1 MREHVLGKKK
11 GLVAAAI
18 AAAVVAA
25 GSIVGYVGYASLPAK
40 LSYYDLSAGKEVDIT
55 SAESALV
62 TDGEGVSPAYPT
74 EIAGL
79 MTDAESQKSAFI
91 KDSKTGAVRHY
102 EPGMK
107 VEEDSTIYFV
117 PTAKWNDLKTA
128 NQAGTDASCTWYII
142 NNKLYVIGSG
152 ALDGTSVPSTT
163 INISVPT
170 YPDGQTFE
178 TDETAGQIDDFT
190 VAVSGSAIA
199 YSGTDTAGNSFG
211 VSAPA
216 PGDENKYTGKAGEFY
231 SYTTPTTGAVLAGDI
246 SFDRENYPNEPTA
259 TSDLRP
265 NYKYYSTTAGNQIL
279 GSQVISR
286 TDKLPWS
293 TVDSKILGEVTE
305 ASVGSDVALSGDM
318 AYLFNMNTDANG
330 YFTAKTVLTDGVS
343 QSNVVKYGEQK
354 QSLFAKLQS
363 IYFYADT
370 TGIVD
375 ADGMFANCPV
385 LEHIYTDGAK
395 DFHNT
400 VSTTHMFYGDTAL
413 LNDGEQGLV
422 DNIDL
427 SNAVNLNDTRF
438 MFAGCKNLAEPAVSE
453 YCMTKVQLAQG
464 MFLNAGKAGLTIGG
478 TNNKT
483 DIGGWNLSS
492 LVNAEMM
499 FSAHDVADYANWG
512 YDAAGFNPGFGTRSG
527 GSVEVVTGKVDLSK
541 WGALDKLEEAFDM
554 FGENDKIT
562 EVEFGPSYAKL
573 QDISDM
579 FVRCDYLGTVNM
591 TSSMPSL
598 VAAQYAFAGA
608 GSATPGGKAT
618 VAISTAP
625 GAAGTMTHMDFM
637 FYKSGFG
644 TIDLSN
650 TDARVL
656 ENTKNA
662 IAAFADMPSL
672 TAIATNNNLAF
683 PNLVKAQYM
692 FYNDPLLQALD
703 TKALDLSN
711 VANASFMFAN
721 DKNLAPDTT
730 EWKIGSVPCT
740 CESMLYGTGVK
751 EVDLSKAGGGIT
763 SAALAFASN
772 PSLTKVTLPSVGNV
786 EVAFGAFSNDPVLQ
800 TVTGAGGVLNP
811 SKSKDSRGLF
821 CGDSSLVDIKAP
833 AAAFIVPETT
843 AASFAFKDCTSLKD
857 ADLSG
862 VDTTNCQYME
872 GMFDGD
878 SALSNVITKTGTAEN
893 TNFTAANALSLGMMF
908 KDCALSDNAGEN
920 IVSHLKDSG
929 KVTDFAGMFEGNK
942 TLTILDLSPMDF
954 TSADNVRRMMADC
967 DLLGVVEDGTT
978 EATASPTITLPGRF
992 ASLSCINDTAR
1003 GKQIFAIEDGKDAD
1017 SYTDDELTHL
1027 IVSGGGL
1034 SALGTY
1040 SFHAD
1045 NRKFLGSLTPTVDG
1059 AATNVVTLSNAK
1071 TSAALKVA
1079 AEPML
1084 AYSRTVS
1091 GSPVVVAA
1099 PVTYSWAD
1107 GDGTALTAEVSDP
1120 SIYIATTDKFDPAT
1134 PATVIATA
1142 SLTDLTPKES
1152 GQAVFTVNNPV
1163 KSMTAEYKGD
1173 PVTVG
1178 NDFAKSDVAVTLTY
1192 TDGTKQVLPNSQWT
1206 VPSQTVTKVGDNEF
1220 TVTYTE
1226 GSGDTA
1232 KAHTAKVTVP
1242 GVKSEVPSEL
1252 SGITATYTGNKVVV
1266 GKDYAKSDVTVKATS
1281 KDGKTTTTLSADD
1294 WTASGTTV
1302 TKTGDNTFTATVKDE
1317 AGNTFTAEYTVP
1329 GYVPTVTS
1337 MSAIYTGKDVL
1348 IGSDY
1353 TKGNVKV
1360 TVTYDDGTTATIP
1373 TSDWTA
1379 SGTKVTAEGTNS
1391 FTATYTDPN
1400 GTTHTAP
1407 FTVTGVTK
1415 LPRTIGS
1422 LEANYTG
1429 PAVPVGDDW
1438 DPDSLE
1444 VIVYYSDDKNK
1455 TEGFAVTPTAVS
1467 SKKVN
1472 KVGTNTYKAY
1482 YTEDGSSTTLSD
1494 DFTVNG
1500 YQEISSITASYIGDP
1515 VKVGNNYAKSQVI
1528 VKVNYPDG
1536 KASATLNDS
1545 QWSESSLRVSLEGP
1559 NTYTATYQDG
1569 YGHEY
1574 KADYV
1579 VEGLSD
1585 GTAAATDNGSTP
1597 DNSDYADVTGTY
1609 GGESTSPGTN
1619 VGSSVGT
1626 STGVVQTGREGRII
1640 LYVLALIC
1648 AGAAIVITVMKK
1660 KSGNGKKK

>member
-1 MREHVLGKKK
+1 MKEKWHLFSKRKRIVTC
-11 GLVAAAI
+11 AII
-18 AAAVVAA
+18 AAAVVAVPIAGYIGYA
-25 GSIVGYVGYASLPAK
+25 GSQYGVTYVSLADTSNATAVDVTESDGKTKALPAAVA
-40 LSYYDLSAGKEVDIT
+40 SDINNGT
-55 SAESALV
+55 
-62 TDGEGVSPAYPT
+62 
-74 EIAGL
+74 
-79 MTDAESQKSAFI
+79 TDASASAYI
-91 KDSKTGAVRHY
+91 QNDKTKVIQRY
-102 EPGMK
+102 EPGM
-107 VEEDSTIYFV
+107 EIDGDSTVYYV
-117 PTAKWNDLKTA
+117 PAAEWGTLTDKGTVA
-128 NQAGTDASCTWYII
+128 NSCTWYIYD
-142 NNKLYVIGSG
+142 NKLYVIGNDG
-152 ALDGTSVPSTT
+152 TLDGTVNNTT
-163 INISVPT
+163 LAIVSP
-170 YPDGQTFE
+170 
-178 TDETAGQIDDFT
+178 T
-190 VAVSGSAIA
+190 VAVKDYGFAMAAYGADDFQLDASAA
-199 YSGTDTAGNSFG
+199 KPYSNI
-211 VSAPA
+211 SAPVI
-216 PGDENKYTGKAGEFY
+216 PDEADFSGKSGEFY
-231 SYTTPTTGAVLAGDI
+231 HITTPGAVTAGDLSYTGRYT
-246 SFDRENYPNEPTA
+246 PTA

-265 NYKYYSTTAGNQIL
+265 TYSYSSTTTGNTD
-279 GSQVISR
+279 ISTPVVSKY
-286 TDKLPWS
+286 TDLPWADAD
-293 TVDSKILGEVTE
+293 VSKITTAYIGK
-305 ASVGSDVALSGDM
+305 DVSLSGDM
-318 AYLFNMNTDANG
+318 AYMFNMATLSNGSFTDI
-330 YFTAKTVLTDGVS
+330 TPSPAKSYT
-343 QSNVVKYGEQK
+343 GEQK
-354 QSLFAKLQS
+354 ESKFSALTD

-370 TGIVD
+370 SGINE
-375 ADGMFANCPV
+375 ADGMFAYCSN
-385 LEHIYTDGAK
+385 LKHIYTDNVK
-395 DFHNT
+395 KFDN
-400 VSTTHMFYGDTAL
+400 VRSTSYMFAGDSAL
-413 LNDGEQGLV
+413 LNESGTQAGEKSLL
-422 DNIDL
+422 DNLDL
-427 SNAVNLNDTRF
+427 SSGTLRNTSY
-438 MFAGCKNLAEPAVSE
+438 MFAGCSSMVRPAVSGFN
-453 YCMTKVQLAQG
+453 MSNVTLGRG
-464 MFLNAGKAGLTIGG
+464 MFLGANNANIEINSSNDKNNAGKW
-478 TNNKT
+478 
-483 DIGGWNLSS
+483 DLSI
-492 LVNAEMM
+492 LVQAQSM
-499 FSAHDVADYANWG
+499 FSAHQVTGIDQYENDNT
-512 YDAAGFNPGFGTRSG
+512 GFNPGLGSAGAQGNVVSG
-527 GSVEVVTGKVDLSK
+527 DIDLSE
-541 WGALDKLEEAFDM
+541 WGSLDKLEFAFDM
-554 FGENDKIT
+554 FGENSGIKG
-562 EVEFGPSYAKL
+562 VKFGSSYAKL

-579 FVRCDYLGTVNM
+579 FVCCDHLGTVNM

-608 GSATPGGKAT
+608 GSATPGGTAT
-618 VAISTAP
+618 IAITPGST
-625 GAAGTMTHMDFM
+625 GTMTHMDFM
-637 FYKSGFG
+637 FYKSGYG
-644 TIDLSN
+644 TIDLSG
-650 TDARVL
+650 TGIKTF

-662 IAAFADMPSL
+662 IAAFADMSSL
-672 TAIATNNNLAF
+672 QEIKTNNNLAF
-683 PNLVKAQYM
+683 PALEKAQYM
-692 FYNDPLLQALD
+692 FYNDPLLKTLD
-703 TKALDLSN
+703 TKALDLSK

-721 DKNLAPDTT
+721 DKNLDPDTS
-730 EWKIGSVPCT
+730 EWKIGTVACD
-740 CESMLYGTGVK
+740 CESMLYGTGVTK
-751 EVDLSKAGGGIT
+751 IDLSNGGTAIT

-772 PSLTKVTLPSVGNV
+772 PSLTNVTLPSVGNITN
-786 EVAFGAFSNDPVLQ
+786 AFGAFSNDPLLT
-800 TVTGAGGVLNP
+800 TVAGKGGVLNA
-811 SKSKDSRGLF
+811 SKSTDSRGLF
-821 CGDSSLVDIKAP
+821 CGDKALTKITEP
-833 AAAFIVPETT
+833 AAAFITDSTT
-843 AASFAFKDCTSLKD
+843 AASFAFKDCTSLTD
-857 ADLSG
+857 ADVSG

-878 SALSNVITKTGTAEN
+878 SALTSVTTKSGATDN
-893 TNFTAANALSLGMMF
+893 TKFSAKNALSLGMMF
-908 KDCALSDNAGEN
+908 KDCALSDSGASTA
-920 IVSHLKDSG
+920 VTHLKDSAN
-929 KVTDFAGMFEGNK
+929 VTDFAGMFEGNK
-942 TLTILDLSPMDF
+942 TLTSLDLSPMSF
-954 TSADNVRRMMADC
+954 TATTNVNRMMADC
-967 DLLGVVEDGTT
+967 DLLGVVEDGTK
-978 EATASPTITLPGRF
+978 EAAASSTITLPADF
-992 ASLSCINDTAR
+992 ASLACINNAST
-1003 GKQIFAIEDGKDAD
+1003 GKEIFLIEDGKTSSAD
-1017 SYTDDELTHL
+1017 DDELTHL
-1027 IVSGGGL
+1027 IIKGTPTTPPENI
-1034 SALGTY
+1034 LGNLKIY

-1059 AATNVVTLSNAK
+1059 AATNAVTLSNAK

-1107 GDGTALTAEVSDP
+1107 GDGTALTAEASDP

-1134 PATVIATA
+1134 PAKVIATA

-1226 GSGDTA
+1226 GSGDAA
-1232 KAHTAKVTVP
+1232 KVHTAKVTVP

-1294 WTASGTTV
+1294 WTASGSTV